1 MRNISYLK
9 VDESIDKQRLVY
21 KKDLFDKMDDYF
33 YIFIFL
39 AALLA
44 SYNLL
49 SLVDFKNSNDSFFA
63 IIYLL
68 FPIIAFCFLIRKIF
82 EYRLKV
88 IKTHNNQELNREKIL
103 KYIEENGLE
112 IYRNNQKCVIFN
124 HDHDSFNHCA
134 TTIVLFKSKNVFY
147 TTIRDKFKTN
157 TPTIFTHIFIKHDL
171 KKILTKSL

>member
-21 KKDLFDKMDDYF
+21 KKDFFDKMDDYF

-49 SLVDFKNSNDSFFA
+49 SLVDFKNSNNSFFA

-68 FPIIAFCFLIRKIF
+68 LSVTLLLLHLLKIR
-82 EYRLKV
+82 L
-88 IKTHNNQELNREKIL
+88 Q
-103 KYIEENGLE
+103 
-112 IYRNNQKCVIFN
+112 
-124 HDHDSFNHCA
+124 
-134 TTIVLFKSKNVFY
+134 TTF
-147 TTIRDKFKTN
+147 
-157 TPTIFTHIFIKHDL
+157 
-171 KKILTKSL
+171 